1 MTLNELYLLERTVYG
16 TASGNYD
23 GSSQDFYGDPVRAAN
38 YYGGQGSIQTVTIRT
53 TGFVGT
59 ITVQATLNDQ
69 PSIEAAW
76 FDLETYGDG
85 STADTAVD
93 GRTIVGNFTF
103 LRAKITGF
111 DGGIIDSIIE
121 AF

>member
-1 MTLNELYLLERTVYG
+1 MTLNELYLLDRTVYG
-16 TASGNYD
+16 QASGNYD
-23 GSSQDFYGDPVRAAN
+23 GSSQDFVGDPVRAAN

-69 PSIEAAW
+69 PSIQAAW

-85 STADTAVD
+85 STADTDAYPYTV
-93 GRTIVGNFTF
+93 TGNFTF
-103 LRAKITGF
+103 MRVKVTGF
-111 DGGIIDSIIE
+111 DAGIINNIILTY
-121 AF
+121 

>member
-1 MTLNELYLLERTVYG
+1 MTLNEEYLLTRTVYG
-16 TASGNYD
+16 QASGNYD
-23 GSSQDFYGDPVRAAN
+23 GSSQDFIGDPVRAAN
-38 YYGGQGSIQTVTIRT
+38 YYGGQGAIQTVTMRIS
-53 TGFVGT
+53 GFIGT
-59 ITVQATLNDQ
+59 ITIQATLNDQ
-69 PSIEAAW
+69 PSIQAAW
-76 FDLETYGDG
+76 FDIAELD
-85 STADTAVD
+85 SPTAGTAVD